1 MITKPKLL
9 KGFRD
14 FRGDELRIRK
24 RIFSIFSE
32 VFESYGYEPLE
43 TPTLEYFELLMG
55 KYGEEEKLVYQFTD
69 HGDRR
74 VAMKYD
80 LTVPTSRVMAQYEN
94 ELQLPWKRYQIQPV
108 WRADNTQ
115 KGRFRE
121 FYQLDADIFGV
132 KSTIA
137 DAEFIDMGIDIVK
150 KLGFEKFIVRINNR
164 KILNAVAKYAGRED
178 KCFDIIYAIDK
189 WDKRTPEETREDL
202 IKRLADPKYS
212 DTELNSQVDKIFECV
227 VLQGTNAEKLD
238 YLSQKFKGINEGEEG
253 VAELQQ
259 ILKFMINKDYFVYDP
274 TIARGLAYYT
284 GPVWEFQVIEGGVG
298 SIAGCGRYDKLVSQ
312 FLGRE
317 IPATGGSF
325 GIERIIEV
333 MKDRGMLGKFLAQD
347 RKTILVAL
355 DEDTLYH
362 TYQLANQLRL
372 DGIKVMLFP
381 VIQKLGKTIEYA
393 LKLKYS
399 NMVIIGENEIR
410 DGLFTIKNLEDKSQF
425 TLGYDE
431 MLEKLR

>member
-1 MITKPKLL
+1 MINKPKLL

-24 RIFSIFSE
+24 KIFSIFSE

-43 TPTLEYFELLMG
+43 TPTLEYFDLLMG
-55 KYGEEEKLVYQFTD
+55 KYGEEEKLVYQFED
-69 HGDRR
+69 HGKRR

-80 LTVPTSRVMAQYEN
+80 LTVPTSRVMAQYEQ

-121 FYQLDADIFGV
+121 FYQLDADVFGV
-132 KSTIA
+132 KSVIA
-137 DAEFIDMGIDIVK
+137 DTEFIDMGIDIVK
-150 KLGFEKFIVRINNR
+150 NLGFEKFVVRINNR
-164 KILNAVAKYAGRED
+164 KILNAIAKYAGRED
-178 KCFDIIYAIDK
+178 KTFDIIYAIDK
-189 WDKRTPEETREDL
+189 WDKRSPEETRLDL
-202 IKRLADPKYS
+202 IKRLEDPKYS
-212 DTELNSQVDKIFECV
+212 AAELNTQVDKIFECV
-227 VLQGTNAEKLD
+227 VLTGSNSEKLD
-238 YLSQKFKGINEGEEG
+238 YLKQKLSGITEGEEG
-253 VAELQQ
+253 VTELQD
-259 ILKFMINKDYFVYDP
+259 ILKFMINKDYFQYDP

-333 MKDRGMLGKFLAQD
+333 MKDRGMLSKFLTTD
-347 RKTILVAL
+347 KKNILVAL
-355 DEDTLYH
+355 SEDTLPFA
-362 TYQLANQLRL
+362 YQAADKIRKAGITLMLYPLVQKMGKVIDYAVAN
-372 DGIKVMLFP
+372 
-381 VIQKLGKTIEYA
+381 
-393 LKLKYS
+393 KYT
-399 NMVIIGENEIR
+399 NMILVGENEIR
-410 DGLFTIKNLEDKSQF
+410 DGIF
-425 TLGYDE
+425 TLKDLTTREQKTFTLDE
-431 MLEKLR
+431 LISELK